1 MRHSLDAHHDAKA
14 MAKSLKAGLAAKGID
29 IPHGHALDLVAAQ
42 FGHADW
48 NVLSAKIEADD
59 IAFRTTAPILRIFD
73 EAKALEFY
81 CQFLGFTLDWEHR
94 FEPGLPLYAQVS
106 RAGLTLHLSGHHG
119 DASPGSTVFVYM
131 RGIRAFHTELT
142 ARHYANMRPG
152 LESLPWGLQ
161 VQVTDPF
168 SNRIRFCEQQS
179 G

>member
-1 MRHSLDAHHDAKA
+1 MRNSLDADHAKA
-14 MAKSLKAGLAAKGID
+14 MAKALKAGLAAKGID

-48 NVLSAKIEADD
+48 NVFSAKATNATDD
-59 IAFRTTAPILRIFD
+59 IAFHTTAPILRIFD

-81 CQFLGFTLDWEHR
+81 VGFLGFTLDWEHR
-94 FEPGLPLYAQVS
+94 FEPSLPLYAQVS

-119 DASPGSTVFVYM
+119 DASPGSTVFVTM
-131 RGIRAFHTELT
+131 AGIRAFHAELIGR
-142 ARHYANMRPG
+142 AYANMRPG

-168 SNRIRFCEQQS
+168 SNRIRFCEQPS
-179 G
+179 